1 MTSTLTAPAADLLM
15 VGPLLPEL
23 TADLESRYRV
33 HRWWESPDRPRCC
46 ANTARRSAASP
57 PAAALARR
65 VR

>member
-33 HRWWESPDRPRCC
+33 HRWWETVSYTHLTQP
-46 ANTARRSAASP
+46 TI
-57 PAAALARR
+57 LL
-65 VR
+65 V